1 MPELTFTGERYVP
14 GLDWPDIS
22 YEHWHR
28 YLYAAEFAAGKTVLD
43 IACGEGY
50 GSGLLAETADR
61 VIGIDIDPQ
70 IVEFAANKYQRGNLE
85 FRCGPAHALPVSE
98 GDAFDL
104 VVSFETLEHMEEQ
117 HQRRFLCEAKRLL
130 KPDGVLLV
138 STPNKLL
145 YTDQPAYSNPFHV
158 KELYRAEFLE
168 LLQRYF
174 RAVKIFGQMV
184 YPVSYICPAD
194 GAAAAISEHQLVF
207 SRGCFTPVKGDEKQT
222 RYMLAVC
229 SDVEPSPTRGSLLI
243 DLSHRLT
250 GQLHEH
256 IATLD
261 RSVEHLKAALDEQ
274 QAAADVRGRDGEGL
288 AARIAALELE
298 AARAASYASKLTE
311 DIASR
316 DEMVRGLQGQG
327 QLQDQRLLD
336 ARAEA
341 TALNRRVKALESEL
355 VGRKAYIV
363 QLRRAIGTKDLAMA
377 RAREDVAAHE
387 QALGK
392 LQLQMEELRRRH
404 DELLAAKHLSESEAA
419 RLNAVIEERSALV
432 QRLEA
437 ASARRED
444 AMRELEREVAARAAW
459 GYRTLEEL
467 IAAQILRSS
476 KVEAIL
482 GSPGQ
487 PPALSPPADDQQGA
501 TVPPHQAVDSA
512 PPRREPPRR
521 PGPPPSAGID
531 LPESAAIGENDSNL
545 RLIERALEAE
555 RSERQRLEGVVK
567 QGYTQLKRRITE
579 VVERHV
585 PRKATVVVVSKG
597 DEDLL
602 RLNGRPAWHF
612 PQTETGAYAGHYP
625 ADSRAAIDHIETLR
639 AKGAQFLVFPSTSA
653 WWLDHYSEF
662 ADHLTRHY
670 RRILERDD
678 VGVVFDLRR
687 ARPLPRD
694 WRSDFASA
702 VEEFQASFRRDPAIL
717 DCGSGLD
724 LAQSFPQY
732 AVFSPPD
739 DGPVLPYLDS
749 TIDVVLCRAGSPL
762 AGDARRVTST
772 LLLTATAGPNGARRS
787 GGVRLQAEWL
797 AHKRAAASPEVSII
811 IPCYNGVGLTRSCLD
826 AVAATLPCSRHT
838 EVIVVDDAST
848 DGTGA
853 MLARWARTGHKLRV
867 LRNSRNLGF
876 LRSCNRAARAARGE
890 IIVLLNNDTRPTPG
904 WLTALLR
911 TFEDHPDAGAAGG
924 KLVFPDGTLQEAGSL
939 VFRDGSAANVGRG
952 ARNPD
957 HPLFNY
963 VRQVD
968 YCSAAL
974 LATPRR
980 LFLELEGFD
989 PRYVPA
995 YYEDTDYCFK
1005 LRDKG
1010 YSVYYQPAA
1019 KVIHH
1024 EGASCGTDLTRGVK
1038 RHQVVNREKFCKRW
1052 KLALEGQPERPPH
1065 EDFDSWLRLAVRS
1078 A

>member
-1 MPELTFTGERYVP
+1 MPELPFTGERYVP

-28 YLYAAEFAAGKTVLD
+28 YLYAAEFAARKTVLD
-43 IACGEGY
+43 VACGEGY
-50 GSGLLAETADR
+50 GSDLLAETADR

-70 IVEFAANKYQRGNLE
+70 IVEFAAKKYQRANLE

-98 GDAFDL
+98 GNAFDL
-104 VVSFETLEHMEEQ
+104 VVSFETLEHMAEE
-117 HQRRFLCEAKRLL
+117 HQRRFLGEAKRLL
-130 KPDGVLLV
+130 KPDGVLLI

-174 RAVKIFGQMV
+174 RAVKVCGQMV
-184 YPVSYICPAD
+184 YPVSYIWPAA
-194 GAAAAISEHQLVF
+194 GVAAATSEHQLVF
-207 SRGCFTPVKGDEKQT
+207 SRGCFTPVKGDEKQM

-229 SDVEPSPTRGSLLI
+229 SDVEASATRGSLLI
-243 DLSHRLT
+243 DLSNRLT

-256 IATLD
+256 IAALD
-261 RSVEHLKAALDEQ
+261 RSVERLKVSLDEQ
-274 QAAADVRGRDGEGL
+274 QAAADLRVREGEGL
-288 AARIAALELE
+288 VARIAALELE
-298 AARAASYASKLTE
+298 AARAASQTSNLTQ
-311 DIASR
+311 DVAVR
-316 DEMVRGLQGQG
+316 DEMVRGLQGQAASRD
-327 QLQDQRLLD
+327 QLLLD

-341 TALNRRVKALESEL
+341 TALNKRVKALESEL
-355 VGRKAYIV
+355 VARKADV
-363 QLRRAIGTKDLAMA
+363 AQLRGAIGTKDLAMA
-377 RAREDVAAHE
+377 RAREDIAARD
-387 QALGK
+387 QALGQ
-392 LQLQMEELRRRH
+392 LQLQVEELRRDH
-404 DELLAAKHLSESEAA
+404 DELLAAKHRSESEAA
-419 RLNAVIEERSALV
+419 RLNAVMEERAALI

-444 AMRELEREVAARAAW
+444 AIRELEREMAVRAAW
-459 GYRTLEEL
+459 GYRTLEAL
-467 IAAQILRSS
+467 IAAHITGSS
-476 KVEAIL
+476 EGARAL
-482 GSPGQ
+482 SGSPPQ
-487 PPALSPPADDQQGA
+487 DPPPGGRQGA
-501 TVPPHQAVDSA
+501 TVPAHQVADSA
-512 PPRREPPRR
+512 SPGREPASMQEPSS
-521 PGPPPSAGID
+521 SAGTHV
-531 LPESAAIGENDSNL
+531 PEPATIGEIDSNL
-545 RLIERALEAE
+545 ALIERALEAE
-555 RSERQRLEGVVK
+555 RSERHRLEGAVK
-567 QGYTQLKRRITE
+567 QAYAQLKRRIAE
-579 VVERHV
+579 AVDRHV
-585 PRKATVVVVSKG
+585 PRKSTVVVVSKG

-612 PQTETGAYAGHYP
+612 PQTEAGVYAGHYP
-625 ADSRAAIDHIETLR
+625 ADSSAAIDHIETLR

-662 ADHLTRHY
+662 ADHLIRHY
-670 RRILERDD
+670 RRIFERDD

-694 WRSDFASA
+694 WRRDFSSA
-702 VEEFQASFRRDPAIL
+702 VEQFAASFRRDPAIL
-717 DCGSGLD
+717 DCRSGLH
-724 LAQSFPQY
+724 LAHIFPRY
-732 AVFSPPD
+732 AVFSPPE

-749 TIDVVLCRAGSPL
+749 TIDVTVCRAGSPL
-762 AGDARRVTST
+762 AKDARRVTST
-772 LLLTATAGPNGARRS
+772 LLLTAAAGPNGSRS
-787 GGVRLQAEWL
+787 AGVRLQAEWL
-797 AHKRAAASPEVSII
+797 VQKRAGRSPDVSII
-811 IPCYNGVGLTRSCLD
+811 IPCHNGVGLTQSCLD
-826 AVAATLPCSRHT
+826 AVAATLPPSRHI
-838 EVIVVDDAST
+838 ELIVVDDAST
-848 DGTGA
+848 DGTRA
-853 MLARWARTGHKLRV
+853 MLKRWAQAGRKLRV

-890 IIVLLNNDTRPTPG
+890 IIVLLNNDTRPAPG

-911 TFEDHPDAGAAGG
+911 TFEDHLDAGAVGG

-939 VFRDGSAANVGRG
+939 VFRDGSAANFGRG
-952 ARNPD
+952 DRNPD

-989 PRYVPA
+989 RRYVPA

-1024 EGASCGTDLTRGVK
+1024 EGASCGTDPERGVK
-1038 RHQVVNREKFCKRW
+1038 RHQFVNRGRFFERW
-1052 KLALEGQPERPPH
+1052 KTALERQPERPQH
-1065 EDFDSWLRLAVRS
+1065 EDFDSWQRLAVRS